1 MIDLKKE
8 IERLKLSDSFIIGE
22 YSFGFTDG
30 KNKGI
35 KQVLELL
42 DQYNI
47 ITAPKTIKLSE
58 ILDRLN
64 KEHKKTINGNIIF
77 EYKINRNWRYNT
89 DGTPYHLT
97 DTTIDSY
104 YYGKKLLTVIKFNKK
119 MDITILD
126 FGDNFKWLY
135 ALWIAGTII
144 EDDLQ
149 DE

>member
-1 MIDLKKE
+1 MIDLIEKIHDFKDYENYDYDQAITDVE
-8 IERLKLSDSFIIGE
+8 I
-22 YSFGFTDG
+22 
-30 KNKGI
+30 
-35 KQVLELL
+35 LL

-77 EYKINRNWRYNT
+77 EYKINRNGRYNT

-135 ALWIAGTII
+135 ALWLTGTII
-144 EDDLQ
+144 EDDLKE

>member
-58 ILDRLN
+58 IVSKLN
-64 KEHKKTINGNIIF
+64 EIFNDTEFSSEIYFNRKLNAIGEGEYDKDWFMNTWTPFIRFKENKISEIINLGS
-77 EYKINRNWRYNT
+77 ERT
-89 DGTPYHLT
+89 
-97 DTTIDSY
+97 
-104 YYGKKLLTVIKFNKK
+104 
-119 MDITILD
+119 
-126 FGDNFKWLY
+126 KWLY
-135 ALWIAGTII
+135 TLWIAGTII
-144 EDDLQ
+144 EDDLK
-149 DE
+149 EE

>member
-1 MIDLKKE
+1 MIDLRKE
-8 IERLKLSDSFIIGE
+8 IEKLKNRGGWTNDKFYHTAINDVEVTL
-22 YSFGFTDG
+22 
-30 KNKGI
+30 NR
-35 KQVLELL
+35 
-42 DQYNI
+42 YNI

-77 EYKINRNWRYNT
+77 EYKINRNGWYNT
-89 DGTPYHLT
+89 DGTSYHLT

-119 MDITILD
+119 MAMTVLD

-135 ALWIAGTII
+135 ALWITGTII

-149 DE
+149 EK